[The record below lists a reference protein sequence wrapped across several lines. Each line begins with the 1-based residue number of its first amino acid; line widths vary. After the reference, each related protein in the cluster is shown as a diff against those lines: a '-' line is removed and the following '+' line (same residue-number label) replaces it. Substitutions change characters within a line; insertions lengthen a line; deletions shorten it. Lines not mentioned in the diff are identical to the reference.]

1 MTKEE
6 LIEHFKRLGLMP
18 HQIESHLKNFKEKP
32 PVKRYRVVPEPLP
45 ELDLPELDEFELF
58 AEGA

>member
-18 HQIESHLKNFKEKP
+18 HQIEAHLKNFKEKP
-32 PVKRYRVVPEPLP
+32 TSKRCRVVPEPLP
-45 ELDLPELDEFELF
+45 ELDLPEPDESGLF
-58 AEGA
+58 ADVA